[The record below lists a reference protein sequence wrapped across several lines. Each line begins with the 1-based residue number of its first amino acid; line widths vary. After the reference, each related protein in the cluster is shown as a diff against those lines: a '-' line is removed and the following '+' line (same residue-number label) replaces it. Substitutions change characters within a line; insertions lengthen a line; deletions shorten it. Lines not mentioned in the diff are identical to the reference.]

1 MIESELDVLRD
12 VSELH
17 YWTRDPKQCRAPHYY
32 PLLKSELQLRDARN
46 LLEPESDFSYLST
59 RAESLG
65 VKLLRTIYST
75 PMNDT
80 DPKIAELVRR
90 RLLERPGA
98 ERILMGSQ
106 MFCLAKAMVLAS
118 FPEGLSEIEIKRRLC
133 QRFYGNEVDVEAFV
147 QHLHFLSG
155 TTPESPESAAKCPN

>member
-1 MIESELDVLRD
+1 
-12 VSELH
+12 
-17 YWTRDPKQCRAPHYY
+17 
-32 PLLKSELQLRDARN
+32 
-46 LLEPESDFSYLST
+46 
-59 RAESLG
+59 
-65 VKLLRTIYST
+65 
-75 PMNDT
+75 MNDT

-133 QRFYGNEVDVEAFV
+133 QRFYGTRWTSKPLFNTCTSCLARRRN
-147 QHLHFLSG
+147 HLKVPQNAPIKPLSASIRWPELSDTKTQQFRLLKPVRLPSPRHVFLKG
-155 TTPESPESAAKCPN
+155 ARNCPRISSFRSRIDF